1 MFNLQD
7 FKALF
12 VYLYRYFQK
21 QAPLLNELDSA
32 IGDGDHGDT
41 ILRGFTAAAL
51 AVQNEFVD
59 VGALFARVSTTLAED
74 TGGAIGPLLASFF
87 AEGAF
92 EFSGEQTIGTPAMA
106 AFFKRGYEAV
116 SQVGGARSGD
126 KTLLD
131 ALHPAVTALQ
141 HHSEKPLVIAL
152 KAAADAAEQG
162 AEATKNL
169 TASKGRA
176 RFVGERGTGHK
187 DPGAASFAMI
197 LRGFQRVAEGLAVP
211 VQDLDI
217 PEEVANVQ
225 PAGKFI
231 NAPQDM
237 VAEDNLGLALAY
249 PNLVRLADSGVL
261 VRAAVKEAGKVGL
274 AIGHGG
280 GHTPSMGGFVGKG
293 LLDADVYGPLFTCAS
308 GLKIARAIEAADR
321 GAGVA
326 LLVSNHT
333 GDVLNARM
341 AKRQA
346 EQIGLDVAL
355 VLSSDD
361 VATAPRERYE
371 DRRGLGGLLFPLKIG
386 GGAAEAGLDLA
397 EVTRLMRQTNERTA
411 TLAVA
416 SRAPRHPVTGQ
427 KLFDLPEGQI
437 EVGTGVHGE
446 VGVYRGDLMPADE
459 LVDLMLDR
467 LLPDLSAF
475 LDNQVWVFL
484 NGSGGTS
491 KMELHILY
499 QSVVKKLRQQDL
511 QVAAGVVGSYF
522 TTLEMGGFSLS
533 LCALSEDAVPWWD
546 AVAHGPDFYWPQG

>member
-1 MFNLQD
+1 MFNIQD

-12 VYLYRYFQK
+12 VYLYKVFQK

-41 ILRGFTAAAL
+41 ILRGFTAAA
-51 AVQNEFVD
+51 AVVQNEFED
-59 VGALFARVSTTLAED
+59 IGSLFARVSTTLAED
-74 TGGAIGPLLASFF
+74 TGGAIGPILASFF
-87 AEGAF
+87 AEGTR
-92 EFSGEQTIGTPAMA
+92 EFSGKQNIGTPEMA
-106 AFFKRGYEAV
+106 AFFKRGYEAI
-116 SQVGGARSGD
+116 SQVGGAQLGE

-131 ALHPAVTALQ
+131 ALHPAVIALQ
-141 HHSEKPLVIAL
+141 NHRDKPLVIGL

-162 AEATKNL
+162 AEGTKEL
-169 TASKGRA
+169 TALKGRA
-176 RFVGERGTGHK
+176 RFVGERGIGHK
-187 DPGAASFAMI
+187 DPGAASLAMI
-197 LRGFQRVAEGLAVP
+197 LRGFQRAAEGLAGSAE
-211 VQDLDI
+211 DLDI
-217 PEEVANVQ
+217 AVEETKVT
-225 PAGKFI
+225 PSGKFI

-237 VAEDNLGLALAY
+237 VTEDNLGLALAY
-249 PNLVRLADSGVL
+249 PNLVKVKDSGVL

-308 GLKIARAIEAADR
+308 GLKIARAIEAADH
-321 GAGVA
+321 GGGVA

-346 EQIGLDVAL
+346 EQSGLDVAL

-361 VATAPRERYE
+361 VATAPRESYE
-371 DRRGLGGLLFPLKIG
+371 DRRGLGGILFPLKVG
-386 GGAAEAGLDLA
+386 GGAAEAGLDLV
-397 EVTRLMRQTNERTA
+397 EVTDLMQRTNERTA

-416 SRAPRHPVTGQ
+416 SRAPRHPVNGQ

-446 VGVYRGDLMPADE
+446 VGVYRGGLMPADK

-467 LLPDLSAF
+467 LLPDLSDF
-475 LDNQVWVFL
+475 LEDRVWVFL

-499 QSVVKKLRQQDL
+499 QSVVKKLSQQDL

-533 LCALSEDAVPWWD
+533 LCALSDDAVRWWE
-546 AVAHGPDFYWPQG
+546 AFAHGPDFYWPRS

>member
-1 MFNLQD
+1 MFNTQD

-12 VYLYRYFQK
+12 VGLYRSFQK

-51 AVQNEFVD
+51 VVQNEFED
-59 VGALFARVSTTLAED
+59 IGSLFARVSTALAEE

-87 AEGAF
+87 AEGAL
-92 EFSGEQTIGTPAMA
+92 EFSGQQSIGTSEMVT
-106 AFFKRGYEAV
+106 FFERGYEAV
-116 SQVGGARSGD
+116 SQVGGAKPGQ

-131 ALHPAVTALQ
+131 ALYPAGQTLRDHRDDPLAFAL
-141 HHSEKPLVIAL
+141 S
-152 KAAADAAEQG
+152 AAADAAQQG
-162 AEATKNL
+162 AEATKQI
-169 TASKGRA
+169 AAAKGRA
-176 RFVGERGTGHK
+176 RFVGERGIGHM

-197 LRGFQRVAEGLAVP
+197 VRGFQRVAEGVAITA
-211 VQDLDI
+211 QDLDI
-217 PEEVANVQ
+217 PSEEEKVQ
-225 PAGKFI
+225 PAGKFV
-231 NAPQDM
+231 NKPQDM
-237 VAEDNLGLALAY
+237 LKEDNLGLALAY
-249 PNLVRLADSGVL
+249 PNLVSLADSGVL
-261 VRAAVKEAGKVGL
+261 VRAAPKDNGKVGL

-280 GHTPSMGGFVGKG
+280 GHSPSMGGFVGVG

-321 GAGVA
+321 GSGVV

-346 EQIGLDVAL
+346 EQMGLDVTL

-371 DRRGLGGLLFPLKIG
+371 DRRGLGGLLFPLKVG
-386 GGAAEAGLDLA
+386 GGAAEAGLELA
-397 EVTRLMRQTNERTA
+397 EVADLMARTNERTA

-446 VGVYRGDLMPADE
+446 VGVYRGNLMPADD
-459 LVDLMLDR
+459 LVDLMLDQ

-475 LDNQVWVFL
+475 LEDRVWVFL

-491 KMELHILY
+491 QMELHILY
-499 QSVVKKLRQQDL
+499 QSVFKKLEQLGL

-533 LCALSEDAVPWWD
+533 LCALTADAVPWWE
-546 AVAHGPDFYWPQG
+546 AFARGPNFYWP